1 MEGKEREN
9 TREKERERERER
21 ELIGLLKN
29 ISPAVLDEICQTT
42 SRS

>member
-9 TREKERERERER
+9 TRDRERERER

>member
-9 TREKERERERER
+9 TREKERERER